1 MQRSSSFLTLLISV
15 LAILSPSAFRH
26 VCGCS
31 IQSAVVAYM
40 LDKNQ
45 PSFYNPAQ
53 VSAHMDQVMA
63 SNLDRYVKDGTSTL
77 SCVDAR
83 SDDPIIGTPGG
94 DLAEFAMGLYT
105 YNSLTNAVQS
115 YPNAQTLF
123 RSFMEKHISASRP
136 FYFHTDD
143 NRLRQVFAAVG
154 TQLNNTNISILPH
167 RTPSDPERNIWLT
180 ELVKSYAQG
189 CGHIRLMIDSPTT
202 YGMTNS
208 NIIQWTIRAFYE
220 ELWAADTDA
229 KRAKL
234 AFVVKL
240 GSLLGRAIGIVS
252 NKQGTCTGYSPA
264 IPPSLGGSTLFVFT
278 PSAASAF
285 RSQVMSPFFAGQGAS
300 GWNATQFQSMI
311 GTLFNTQLGAT
322 LASLVPANQSSLI
335 TIDVTTVGSIDVAPV
350 SPTAASNVS
359 SRSGAATTRFTINWL
374 IALLYVLIAWW

>member
-1 MQRSSSFLTLLISV
+1 M
-15 LAILSPSAFRH
+15 
-26 VCGCS
+26 
-31 IQSAVVAYM
+31 
-40 LDKNQ
+40 N
-45 PSFYNPAQ
+45 
-53 VSAHMDQVMA
+53 QVMA

-115 YPNAQTLF
+115 YASAQTLF
-123 RSFMEKHISASRP
+123 RSFMERHISASRP

-154 TQLNNTNISILPH
+154 TQLNNPNISILPH
-167 RTPSDPERNIWLT
+167 RTPSDPERNIWVT

-202 YGMTNS
+202 YGMMTS

-264 IPPSLGGSTLFVFT
+264 IPPSLGGSTLFVYT

-285 RSQVMSPFFAGQGAS
+285 RSQVMSPFFASQGAT
-300 GWNATQFQSMI
+300 GWNATQFQSNI
-311 GTLFNTQLGAT
+311 STLFNTQLGAT
-322 LASLVPANQSSLI
+322 LQSLVPANQSSLI
-335 TIDVTTVGSIDVAPV
+335 TIDVTTVGSIDVTPATPLTP
-350 SPTAASNVS
+350 SASNVS
-359 SRSGAATTRFTINWL
+359 SRSGAATTRFTISWL